1 MEKIWENVDAKFRQ
15 WYDHDFP
22 YSSDPKKNRI
32 KCGNTPTHSI
42 EMINDIAEVDIEKCI
57 GCGICAAG
65 CPNDAIRMER
75 QLDIPDPPANIMEYG
90 MQLLQEQGKLE
101 AFIEV
106 STPKAE

>member
-1 MEKIWENVDAKFRQ
+1 
-15 WYDHDFP
+15 
-22 YSSDPKKNRI
+22 
-32 KCGNTPTHSI
+32 
-42 EMINDIAEVDIEKCI
+42 MINDIADVNLESCI

-106 STPKAE
+106 STPKAK